1 MMRGKLVLLRK
12 VAGQLEELSDE
23 SLVAACALGDSAAM
37 GALIDR
43 FQRAVYRFVA
53 RLIGSADS
61 DRDDLVQSTFVEVA
75 LCAPSFRGRSSVKVW
90 IFGIAANLARNHV
103 RSAARRRRFEGVLA
117 ALPETRSSSPARV
130 AEHHELMARLG
141 PAIADLPQHLREA
154 FVMCDLEDVPCRE
167 AAKAL
172 GVREGTI
179 WRRVHEARKTLR
191 DVIGGQS

>member
-1 MMRGKLVLLRK
+1 MMRGKLVPLRR
-12 VAGQLEELSDE
+12 VAGQLDELSDE

-43 FQRAVYRFVA
+43 FQRAVYRFVT
-53 RLIGSADS
+53 RLSGSADS
-61 DRDDLVQSTFVEVA
+61 DRDDLVQSTFAEVA
-75 LCAPSFRGRSSVKVW
+75 LCAPSYRGSSNVKVW
-90 IFGIAANLARNHV
+90 IFGIAANLVRNHV
-103 RSAARRRRFEGVLA
+103 RSAVRRRRFEGALA
-117 ALPETRSSSPARV
+117 DLPEPQSPSPARL

-179 WRRVHEARKTLR
+179 WRRIHEARKALR
-191 DVIGGQS
+191 EAIGGRS